1 MATTLKDIAR
11 KLNISQST
19 VSYAL
24 NGGPRSVPEEL
35 KERIVQTARELN
47 YRPNRVARAM
57 VTRRSHTIGV
67 VFPELIDDPFSSV
80 YHQLALNGIANAA
93 RQLNQDI
100 LLFTGYN
107 GEGDEEL
114 ISMMAD
120 GRVDGAVFIAP
131 FAEQGTLVTNASQH
145 LPCVIIAGEPPEGV
159 SSFSVDNLM
168 GVDQAMQH
176 LYDLGHR
183 KIAHVAG
190 LLEMLDGRVRLEA
203 YKHFLSKRNIPFR
216 PEYIGCG
223 QFMVQGGWGAGRTL
237 LALENPPTAI
247 VCADDLMATG
257 VLYAALEAG
266 VKVPEDLSVVGFG
279 MIPGSADT
287 YPPLTTVNHP
297 VTELAAQAFNSLLAV
312 VNGGEIP
319 VTTVLDTELI
329 VRSSTMNP
337 KEDQS

>member
-1 MATTLKDIAR
+1 MPTTLKDIAK

-24 NGGPRSVPEEL
+24 NGGPRPVPDEL

-57 VTRRSHTIGV
+57 VTRRSYTIGV
-67 VFPELIDDPFSSV
+67 IFPELIDDPFSSI
-80 YHQLALNGIANAA
+80 YHQLALNGIANKA
-93 RQLNQDI
+93 RLLNQDV

-120 GRVDGAVFIAP
+120 GRIDGAVFIAP
-131 FAEQGTLVTNASQH
+131 YAEQGQLVVNSAQH

-159 SSFSVDNLM
+159 ASFSVDNLM
-168 GVDQAMQH
+168 GVEQAMQH

-183 KIAHVAG
+183 RIAHIAG
-190 LLEMLDGRVRLEA
+190 ELGMLDGRMRLEA
-203 YKHFLSKRNIPFR
+203 YKEFLARKELPFHE
-216 PEYIGCG
+216 EYVGSG
-223 QFMVQGGWGAGRTL
+223 NFMIQGGRVAARKM
-237 LALENPPTAI
+237 LALDEPPTAI
-247 VCADDLMATG
+247 ACADDLMATG

-266 VKVPEDLSVVGFG
+266 VKVPDDVSVVGFG

-297 VTELAAQAFNSLLAV
+297 VTELASCAFSALLKI
-312 VNGGEIP
+312 VNGGEVP
-319 VTTVLDTELI
+319 ETTVLDTELI
-329 VRSSTMNP
+329 VRSSTSHP
-337 KEDQS
+337 KEDNS

>member
-1 MATTLKDIAR
+1 MPTTLKDIAR

-35 KERIVQTARELN
+35 KERIVRTARELN

-67 VFPELIDDPFSSV
+67 IFPELIDDPFSSV
-80 YHQLALNGIANAA
+80 YHQLALNGIANKA
-93 RQLNQDI
+93 RQLNQDM

-131 FAEQGTLVTNASQH
+131 FGEQADLVVNASKH

-159 SSFSVDNLM
+159 ATFGVDNLM
-168 GVDQAMQH
+168 GVEQQMQH

-183 KIAHVAG
+183 RIAHIAG
-190 LLEMLDGRVRLEA
+190 LLEMLDGRMRLEA
-203 YKHFLSKRNIPFR
+203 YKEFLSKKALPYHE
-216 PEYIGCG
+216 EYVASGN
-223 QFMVQGGWGAGRTL
+223 FMIQGGRAAARKM

-247 VCADDLMATG
+247 ACADDLMATG
-257 VLYAALEAG
+257 ALYAALEAG
-266 VKVPEDLSVVGFG
+266 VKVPDDLSVVGFG

-297 VTELAAQAFNSLLAV
+297 VTELASLAFSSLLTL
-312 VNGGEIP
+312 VNGGEVP
-319 VTTVLDTELI
+319 DTTVLDTELI
-329 VRSSTMNP
+329 VRSSTSNP
-337 KEDQS
+337 KEETQ